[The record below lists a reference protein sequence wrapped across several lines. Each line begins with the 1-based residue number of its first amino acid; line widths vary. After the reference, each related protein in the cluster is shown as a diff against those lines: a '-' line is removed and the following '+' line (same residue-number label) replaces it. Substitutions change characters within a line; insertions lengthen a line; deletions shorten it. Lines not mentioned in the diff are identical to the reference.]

1 MSAAA
6 TIQLFSYGTLQ
17 LESVQMKS
25 FGRLLDGRSD
35 AMQGYRKDMLEIT
48 DPEVIRTSGERFH
61 PVVSKSGDPA
71 DEVQGMVFSITSEEL
86 QAADRYEVADYKRI
100 EVKLKSGLMA
110 FVYVKA

>member
-61 PVVSKSGDPA
+61 PVVSNSGDPA

-86 QAADRYEVADYKRI
+86 EAADRYEVADYKRI
-100 EVKLKSGLMA
+100 EVMLKSGLTA